1 MKRELKKCP
10 FCGGEFK
17 FNEESERKYAEEKI
31 AGGNGYAI
39 SAECEKCGCT
49 MYAYDHKVADPT
61 NVDQVID
68 LLYEKVNRREGMQR
82 IRLEL
87 EAANLNNY
95 FLEDQLGDEKG
106 RADALEKE
114 NARLRNAIVESFIN
128 KAVTA

>member
-17 FNEESERKYAEEKI
+17 FDEEKEREYAESRI

-49 MYAYDHKVADPT
+49 VWAYDHKVADPA

-68 LLYEKVNRREGMQR
+68 LLYEKINRREGEKEL
-82 IRLEL
+82 IRTIETLQL
-87 EAANLNNY
+87 DNA
-95 FLEDQLGDEKG
+95 FLEDKAGDEKG

>member
-17 FNEESERKYAEEKI
+17 FDEAKEREYAESRL
-31 AGGNGYAI
+31 ATGNGYAI

-49 MYAYDHKVADPT
+49 VYAYDHKVADPT

-68 LLYEKVNRREGMQR
+68 LLCEKINRREGEKEL
-82 IRLEL
+82 IRTIETLQL
-87 EAANLNNY
+87 DNS
-95 FLEDQLGDEKG
+95 FLEDKAGDEKG

-128 KAVTA
+128 KVVTA

>member
-17 FNEESERKYAEEKI
+17 FDEEKEREYAESRI
-31 AGGNGYAI
+31 AAGSGYAI

-49 MYAYDHKVADPT
+49 VYAYDYKVADPT

-68 LLYEKVNRREGMQR
+68 LLYEKINRREGMQR

-87 EAANLNNY
+87 EAANLNNT

>member
-17 FNEESERKYAEEKI
+17 FDEAKERAYAESRI
-31 AGGNGYAI
+31 AAGNGYAI

-49 MYAYDHKVADPT
+49 VYAYDHKVADPT
-61 NVDQVID
+61 NIDQVID
-68 LLYEKVNRREGMQR
+68 MLCEKINRRVGEKEL
-82 IRLEL
+82 IRTIETLQL
-87 EAANLNNY
+87 DNA
-95 FLEDQLGDEKG
+95 FLEDKAGDEKG

-128 KAVTA
+128 KVVNA

>member
-17 FNEESERKYAEEKI
+17 FDEERERAYAEGKI
-31 AGGNGYAI
+31 ANGDGYAI

-49 MYAYDHKVADPT
+49 VYACDHKVADPT

-68 LLYEKVNRREGMQR
+68 LLFEKVNRRVGEKEL
-82 IRLEL
+82 IRTIETLQL
-87 EAANLNNY
+87 DNA
-95 FLEDQLGDEKG
+95 FLEDKVGDEKG

>member
-17 FNEESERKYAEEKI
+17 FDEEKEREYAESKI
-31 AGGNGYAI
+31 TEGNGYAI

-68 LLYEKVNRREGMQR
+68 LLYEKVNRREGLQR

-87 EAANLNNY
+87 EAANLNNS

>member
-1 MKRELKKCP
+1 MTREMMKCP
-10 FCGGEFK
+10 FCGGEFR
-17 FNEESERKYAEEKI
+17 FNEESEREYAESRI
-31 AGGNGYAI
+31 AEGNGYAI

-49 MYAYDHKVADPT
+49 VYAYDHKVADPT

-87 EAANLNNY
+87 EAANLNNT

-128 KAVTA
+128 KVVTA

>member
-1 MKRELKKCP
+1 MTREMMKCP

-68 LLYEKVNRREGMQR
+68 LLYEKVNRREGLQR

-87 EAANLNNY
+87 EAANLNNS

>member
-17 FNEESERKYAEEKI
+17 FDEEKEREYAESRI
-31 AGGNGYAI
+31 AAGSGYAI

-49 MYAYDHKVADPT
+49 VYAYDNKVADPT

-68 LLYEKVNRREGMQR
+68 LLYEKINRREGMQR

-87 EAANLNNY
+87 EAANLNNT

>member
-17 FNEESERKYAEEKI
+17 FDEEKERAYAESRI
-31 AGGNGYAI
+31 AEGNGYAI

-49 MYAYDHKVADPT
+49 VYAYDHKVADPT

-68 LLYEKVNRREGMQR
+68 LLYEKVNRREGLQR

-87 EAANLNNY
+87 EAANLNNT

-128 KAVTA
+128 KAVNA

>member
-17 FNEESERKYAEEKI
+17 FDEAKEREYAESRL
-31 AGGNGYAI
+31 ATGNGYAI

-49 MYAYDHKVADPT
+49 VYAYDHKVADPA

-68 LLYEKVNRREGMQR
+68 LLCEKINRREGEKEL
-82 IRLEL
+82 IRTIETLQL
-87 EAANLNNY
+87 DNA
-95 FLEDQLGDEKG
+95 FLEDKAGDEKG

-114 NARLRNAIVESFIN
+114 NARIRNAIVESFIN
-128 KAVTA
+128 RAVTA

>member
-17 FNEESERKYAEEKI
+17 FDEAKEREYAESRL
-31 AGGNGYAI
+31 ATGNGYAI

-49 MYAYDHKVADPT
+49 VYAYDHKVADPN

-68 LLYEKVNRREGMQR
+68 LLYEKVNRREGLQR

-87 EAANLNNY
+87 EAANLNNT

>member
-1 MKRELKKCP
+1 MTREMMKCP

-49 MYAYDHKVADPT
+49 VYAYDHKVADPT

-68 LLYEKVNRREGMQR
+68 LLYEKVNRREGLQR

-87 EAANLNNY
+87 EAANLNNT

-128 KAVTA
+128 KVVNA

>member
-17 FNEESERKYAEEKI
+17 FDEEKEREYAESRI
-31 AGGNGYAI
+31 AAGNGYAI

-49 MYAYDHKVADPT
+49 IYAYDHKVADPA

-68 LLYEKVNRREGMQR
+68 LLCEKINRREGMQR

-87 EAANLNNY
+87 DAANLNNA

>member
-1 MKRELKKCP
+1 MKREMKKCP

-17 FNEESERKYAEEKI
+17 FDEAKEREYAESRI
-31 AGGNGYAI
+31 ATGSGYAI

-49 MYAYDHKVADPT
+49 IYAYDHKVADPN

-68 LLYEKVNRREGMQR
+68 LLYEKVNRREGLQR

-87 EAANLNNY
+87 EAANLNNA

>member
-68 LLYEKVNRREGMQR
+68 LLYEKVNRREGLQR

-87 EAANLNNY
+87 EAANLNNS

>member
-17 FNEESERKYAEEKI
+17 FDEEREREYAESKI
-31 AGGNGYAI
+31 ATGNGYAI
-39 SAECEKCGCT
+39 SAACEKCGCT
-49 MYAYDHKVADPT
+49 VYAYDHKVADPN

-68 LLYEKVNRREGMQR
+68 LLYEKVNRREGLQR

-87 EAANLNNY
+87 EAANLNNT

>member
-17 FNEESERKYAEEKI
+17 FDEANEREYAERRL
-31 AGGNGYAI
+31 ATGNGYAI

-49 MYAYDHKVADPT
+49 VYAYDHKVADPA

-68 LLYEKVNRREGMQR
+68 LLCEKINRREGEKEL
-82 IRLEL
+82 IRTIETLQL
-87 EAANLNNY
+87 DNA
-95 FLEDQLGDEKG
+95 FLEDKAGDEKG

>member
-1 MKRELKKCP
+1 MTREMMKCP
-10 FCGGEFK
+10 FCGGEFR
-17 FNEESERKYAEEKI
+17 FNEESEREYAESRI
-31 AGGNGYAI
+31 AEGNGYAI

-49 MYAYDHKVADPT
+49 IYAYDHKVADPT

-68 LLYEKVNRREGMQR
+68 LLYEKVNRREGLQR

-87 EAANLNNY
+87 EAANLNNT

-106 RADALEKE
+106 RAEALEKE

-128 KAVTA
+128 KVVTA

>member
-1 MKRELKKCP
+1 MMREMKKCP

-17 FNEESERKYAEEKI
+17 FDEEKEREYAEEKI
-31 AGGNGYAI
+31 AAGSGYAI
-39 SAECEKCGCT
+39 AAECEKCGCT
-49 MYAYDHKVADPT
+49 VYAYDHKVADPT

-68 LLYEKVNRREGMQR
+68 LLFEKVNRRKGEERLQ
-82 IRLEL
+82 LEL
-87 EAANLNNY
+87 EATKLDNKMM
-95 FLEDQLGDEKG
+95 EDKVGDEKG

>member
-17 FNEESERKYAEEKI
+17 FDEAKEREYAESRI
-31 AGGNGYAI
+31 ATGNGYAI

-87 EAANLNNY
+87 EAANLNNS

-128 KAVTA
+128 KVVTA

>member
-17 FNEESERKYAEEKI
+17 FDEEKEREYAESRI
-31 AGGNGYAI
+31 AAGNGYAI

-49 MYAYDHKVADPT
+49 VYAYDHKVADPA

-68 LLYEKVNRREGMQR
+68 MLCEKINRRVGEKEL
-82 IRLEL
+82 IRTIETLQL
-87 EAANLNNY
+87 DNA
-95 FLEDQLGDEKG
+95 FLEDKNGDMKG

>member
-17 FNEESERKYAEEKI
+17 FDEAKEREYAESRI
-31 AGGNGYAI
+31 AAGNGYAI

-49 MYAYDHKVADPT
+49 VYAYDHKVADPA

-68 LLYEKVNRREGMQR
+68 LLCEKINRREGMQR

-87 EAANLNNY
+87 DAANLNNA
-95 FLEDQLGDEKG
+95 FLEDQLSDEKG

>member
-17 FNEESERKYAEEKI
+17 FDEEKEREYAESRI
-31 AGGNGYAI
+31 AAGSGYAI

-49 MYAYDHKVADPT
+49 VYAYDHKVADPT

-68 LLYEKVNRREGMQR
+68 LLYEKINRREGMQR
-82 IRLEL
+82 TRLEL
-87 EAANLNNY
+87 EAANLNNT

>member
-17 FNEESERKYAEEKI
+17 FDEEKEREYAESRI
-31 AGGNGYAI
+31 ATGNGYAI

-68 LLYEKVNRREGMQR
+68 LLYEKVNRHEGLQR

-87 EAANLNNY
+87 EAANLNNT

-114 NARLRNAIVESFIN
+114 NARLRNAIVESFVN

>member
-17 FNEESERKYAEEKI
+17 FDEEKEREYAESRI
-31 AGGNGYAI
+31 ATGNGYAI

-49 MYAYDHKVADPT
+49 VYAYDHKVADPA

-68 LLYEKVNRREGMQR
+68 LLCEKINRRVGEKEL
-82 IRLEL
+82 IRTIETLQL
-87 EAANLNNY
+87 DNA
-95 FLEDQLGDEKG
+95 FLEDKAGDEKG

>member
-17 FNEESERKYAEEKI
+17 FDEAKEREYAESRL
-31 AGGNGYAI
+31 ATGNGYAI

-49 MYAYDHKVADPT
+49 VYAYDHKVADPA

-87 EAANLNNY
+87 DAANLNNA

>member
-1 MKRELKKCP
+1 MTREMMKCP
-10 FCGGEFK
+10 FCGGEFR
-17 FNEESERKYAEEKI
+17 FNEESEREYAQSRI
-31 AGGNGYAI
+31 AEGNGYAI

-49 MYAYDHKVADPT
+49 VYAYDHKVADPT

-87 EAANLNNY
+87 EAANLNNS

-128 KAVTA
+128 RVVNA

>member
-1 MKRELKKCP
+1 MTREMMKCP
-10 FCGGEFK
+10 FCGGEFR
-17 FNEESERKYAEEKI
+17 FNEESEREYAQSRI
-31 AGGNGYAI
+31 AEGNGYAI

-49 MYAYDHKVADPT
+49 VYAYDHKVADPT

-87 EAANLNNY
+87 EAANLNNT

>member
-1 MKRELKKCP
+1 MKREMKKCP

-17 FNEESERKYAEEKI
+17 FDEEKEREYAEGKI
-31 AGGNGYAI
+31 AAGSGYAI
-39 SAECEKCGCT
+39 AAECEKCGCT
-49 MYAYDHKVADPT
+49 VYAYDHKVADPA

-68 LLYEKVNRREGMQR
+68 LLYEKVNRRVGEKEL
-82 IRLEL
+82 IRTIETLQL
-87 EAANLNNY
+87 DNA
-95 FLEDQLGDEKG
+95 FLDDKVGDEKG

>member
-1 MKRELKKCP
+1 MTREMMKCP

-68 LLYEKVNRREGMQR
+68 LLYEKVNRREGLQR

-87 EAANLNNY
+87 DAANLNNA

-128 KAVTA
+128 KVVNA

>member
-17 FNEESERKYAEEKI
+17 LDEEKEREYAESRI
-31 AGGNGYAI
+31 ATGNGYAI

-49 MYAYDHKVADPT
+49 VYAYDHKVADPT
-61 NVDQVID
+61 NIDQVID
-68 LLYEKVNRREGMQR
+68 MLCEKINRRVGEKEL
-82 IRLEL
+82 IRTIETLQL
-87 EAANLNNY
+87 DNA
-95 FLEDQLGDEKG
+95 FLEDKAGDEKG
-106 RADALEKE
+106 RAEALEKE

>member
-17 FNEESERKYAEEKI
+17 FNEESERKYAEGKI
-31 AGGNGYAI
+31 ATGNGYAI

-49 MYAYDHKVADPT
+49 VYAYDHKVADPT

-68 LLYEKVNRREGMQR
+68 LLYEKINRREGMQR

-87 EAANLNNY
+87 DAANLNNS

-106 RADALEKE
+106 KADALEKE

>member
-17 FNEESERKYAEEKI
+17 LDEEKEREYAESRI
-31 AGGNGYAI
+31 AAGNGYAI

-49 MYAYDHKVADPT
+49 VYAYDYNVADPA
-61 NVDQVID
+61 NVAQVID
-68 LLYEKVNRREGMQR
+68 LLCEKINRREGMQR

-87 EAANLNNY
+87 DAANLNNA